1 MQGVSNFIR
10 ASLVVDREVSKREKL
25 QKKQASTSKLYQS
38 TKSTGFPSTKQFFQG
53 ASEYLNTDISCLNV
67 VIKNHE
73 SGYRQ
78 VEKTLKAN
86 LISAFSYIPL
96 SLEERL
102 SRLENA

>member
-1 MQGVSNFIR
+1 MV
-10 ASLVVDREVSKREKL
+10 
-25 QKKQASTSKLYQS
+25 QKKQASTSKLYQRA
-38 TKSTGFPSTKQFFQG
+38 KSTGFLSTKQFFQG
-53 ASEYLNTDISCLNV
+53 ASEDLNTDISRLNV

-73 SGYRQ
+73 PDYRQ

-86 LISAFSYIPL
+86 LISAFSYIPP